1 MQLVCMSYW
10 KLQKISA
17 TYLKE
22 SQIANG
28 LANVVV
34 AKVKIIDNHAVAS
47 TLLITLVI
55 ELAATNKKPVNQLM
69 EALGRYKNY
78 IP

>member
-1 MQLVCMSYW
+1 M
-10 KLQKISA
+10 
-17 TYLKE
+17 YLKE

-34 AKVKIIDNHAVAS
+34 AKVKIIDNHAVTF

-55 ELAATNKKPVNQLM
+55 ELVATNKRPASQLV
-69 EALGRYKNY
+69 EALGR
-78 IP
+78 